1 MSANPSSVNRRDS
14 RVPGDGE
21 ADRFI
26 VVDDAQRREIEPQ
39 AVRLADDGKLFLE
52 QRVEVLLHSRDH
64 LGPRRSVYLVFTSL
78 AVVSRP
84 GLYR

>member
-1 MSANPSSVNRRDS
+1 MVKPIGSSSSTMRSSA
-14 RVPGDGE
+14 
-21 ADRFI
+21 
-26 VVDDAQRREIEPQ
+26 EIEPQ

-52 QRVEVLLHSRDH
+52 QRVEVLLLRRDH
-64 LGPRRSVYLVFTSL
+64 LGSLSSVYLVFTSL